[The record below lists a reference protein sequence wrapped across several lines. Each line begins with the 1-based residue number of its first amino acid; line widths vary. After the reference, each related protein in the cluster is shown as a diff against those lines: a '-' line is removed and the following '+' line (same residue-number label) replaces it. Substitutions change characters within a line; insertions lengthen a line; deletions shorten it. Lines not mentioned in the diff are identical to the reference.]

1 MDVTKRNGDIEHR
14 VLAALQ
20 DGLPRSRTPYSD
32 MAREIGISVDDLL
45 GVLGNW
51 QRDGTIR
58 RIGAIVNHFD
68 VGLGDGAMVVWKVA
82 AERTAEVGAL
92 FAGFPEVSHAYERQ
106 TAPGWQ
112 YNLYAMV
119 HGATGEAVGRT
130 VERMSRA
137 ARVSEY
143 LILATRKELKKVAPR
158 YVQLPAACRGES
170 RNSKS
175 EVRSSCRS
183 IDDLDRTILDA
194 LQFDFPLSER
204 PFDIVAERLGL
215 DAGLLWSRVE
225 AMLDHGVI
233 RRLGASLDSRKLGFC
248 STLAAVRVKEDLVD
262 RAAEIIGRH
271 PEVTHSYL
279 RDHEFN
285 IWFTVIAADTAKI
298 EKLLD
303 EVRTALSLEASD
315 VLNLPMTR
323 MFKLDARFMA
333 RR

>member
-1 MDVTKRNGDIEHR
+1 MKKRNSDIERR

-32 MAREIGISVDDLL
+32 MAREIGISVDELL
-45 GVLGNW
+45 AVLRNW

-58 RIGAIVNHFD
+58 RMGAIVNHFE
-68 VGLGDGAMVVWKVA
+68 VGLGDGAMVVWKVPVD
-82 AERTAEVGAL
+82 RVAEVGAL
-92 FAGFPEVSHAYERQ
+92 LAGFPEVSHAYERQ
-106 TAPGWQ
+106 TAPGWE
-112 YNLYAMV
+112 YNLYTMV

-130 VERMSRA
+130 VERMSLA
-137 ARVSEY
+137 AGVSEY

-158 YVQLPAACRGES
+158 YVQYPGARGGES

-175 EVRSSCRS
+175 EVRSNCRS

-204 PFDIVAERLGL
+204 PFEVVAERLGV
-215 DAGLLWSRVE
+215 DADLLWGRVE
-225 AMLDHGVI
+225 AMLEQGVI

-248 STLAAVRVKEDLVD
+248 STLAAVRVREDLVD

-285 IWFTVIAADTAKI
+285 IWFTVIAPDVGKI
-298 EKLLD
+298 QALLD
-303 EVRTALSLEASD
+303 EVRTALSLDVSD

-323 MFKLDARFMA
+323 MFKLDARFSTG
-333 RR
+333 R